1 MDPSQKRILIV
12 DDTQENIQVLGAVL
26 KQQGFLINVAMGGRQ
41 ALEKVNQVR
50 PDLILLDITMPDLN
64 GFEVCQALKE
74 DGDLRDVPVIF
85 LSALADPADISHA
98 FDVGGVDYVVKP
110 FNATELLHRVRTHL
124 RMRELQ
130 ENLQKRVEE
139 LGDAVDTIS
148 RMARENETLLRHE
161 LSNAIGPIQGYVDMM
176 AREVDA
182 DRDVRRNQI
191 HRISQ
196 GVTTL
201 QELLHAIRDLQ
212 AIEYGRTSLNQTP
225 VDLVA
230 MVREEIAAQE
240 ATAGRKIS
248 IAFRS
253 QSEQVIVEADTMFLP
268 GVFRNLIKNAVE
280 HVQALD
286 PSEQKLSVALG
297 EVDDGVGIVVA
308 NGGPPIPEE
317 LLPHFFEK
325 FNSTKKGSGG
335 TGLGTSYAYTVVTA
349 HGGRMSV
356 SSSAEEGTRVRV
368 WLPKTAPLADH
379 SSDPA

>member
-1 MDPSQKRILIV
+1 MDPSKKRILVV

-26 KQQGFLINVAMGGRQ
+26 KQQGFLINVAMNGRQ
-41 ALEKVNQVR
+41 AIEKVHQVR
-50 PDLILLDITMPDLN
+50 PDLILLDITMPDMN
-64 GFEVCQALKE
+64 GFEVCQTLKE
-74 DGDLRDVPVIF
+74 DEQMRDIPIIF
-85 LSALADPADISHA
+85 LSALTDPSNISHG
-98 FDVGGVDYVVKP
+98 FDVGGVDYVTKP
-110 FNATELLHRVRTHL
+110 FNATELLQRVRTHL

-130 ENLQKRVEE
+130 ENLQVRVEE
-139 LGDAVDTIS
+139 LGNAVDTIS

-161 LSNAIGPIQGYVDMM
+161 LSNAIGPIQGYIELM
-176 AREVDA
+176 ARELDA
-182 DRDVRRNQI
+182 DREQRRQQI
-191 HRISQ
+191 QRVNQ
-196 GVTTL
+196 GVITL
-201 QELLHAIRDLQ
+201 QQLLHAIRDLQ

-230 MVREEIAAQE
+230 MIQEEIRAQE
-240 ATAGRKIS
+240 TMAGHGLT

-253 QSEQVIVEADTMFLP
+253 QAEHAVVEADTTFLP

-280 HVQALD
+280 HVRDL
-286 PSEQKLSVALG
+286 PPTEQKLSVALG
-297 EVDDGVGIVVA
+297 DIDNGVGIVVA
-308 NGGPPIPEE
+308 NGGPPIPSD

-368 WLPKTAPLADH
+368 WLPKTAPADDY

>member
-1 MDPSQKRILIV
+1 MDPSKKRILVV

-26 KQQGFLINVAMGGRQ
+26 KQQGFLINVAMNGRQ
-41 ALEKVNQVR
+41 AIEKARQVR
-50 PDLILLDITMPDLN
+50 PDLILLDITMPDMN
-64 GFEVCQALKE
+64 GFEVCQTLKE
-74 DGDLRDVPVIF
+74 DDQMRDIPIIF
-85 LSALADPADISHA
+85 LSALTDPSNISHG

-110 FNATELLHRVRTHL
+110 FNATELLQRVRTHL

-130 ENLQKRVEE
+130 ENLQVRVEE

-161 LSNAIGPIQGYVDMM
+161 LSNAIGPIQGYVELM
-176 AREVDA
+176 ARELDA
-182 DRDVRRNQI
+182 DREQRRQQI
-191 HRISQ
+191 QRLNQ
-196 GVTTL
+196 GVITL
-201 QELLHAIRDLQ
+201 QQLLHAIRDLQ

-230 MVREEIAAQE
+230 MIQDEIRTQE
-240 ATAGRKIS
+240 TMAGNGLT

-253 QSEQVIVEADTMFLP
+253 QADRAIVEADTTFLP

-280 HVQALD
+280 HVRDL
-286 PSEQKLSVALG
+286 PPTEQKLSVALG
-297 EVDDGVGIVVA
+297 DIDDGIGIVVA
-308 NGGPPIPEE
+308 NGGPPIPTD

-368 WLPKTAPLADH
+368 WLPKTAPADDY